1 MADARFQD
9 RWLQES
15 YIYTVAENGKNVS
28 FQYSINA
35 GLSVSEPGVVQNPES
50 KLGHVG
56 D

>member
-1 MADARFQD
+1 MSGLNFMERGLEAGR
-9 RWLQES
+9 
-15 YIYTVAENGKNVS
+15 NVS
-28 FQYSINA
+28 FHYSINA